1 MKINIIKI
9 FLFITLS
16 LIFCSKARSQKQMP
30 TLNHI
35 TIHVYDLKKS
45 AAFYQNIIMLDTIPE
60 PFQDGRHVFFKIGE
74 HSQLHLVKGAKKI
87 TKHDKTDHIAF
98 KVSSVKTFLTRLNK
112 AGISYEDGPG
122 KKNSI
127 NIRKDGVK
135 QIYFQDPDG
144 YWIEINDDKY

>member
-1 MKINIIKI
+1 
-9 FLFITLS
+9 
-16 LIFCSKARSQKQMP
+16 MP

-45 AAFYQNIIMLDTIPE
+45 AAFYQNIIKLDTIPE
-60 PFQDGRHVFFKIGE
+60 PFQDVRHVFFKIGE

-98 KVSSVKTFLTRLNK
+98 KVSSVKTFLARLNK